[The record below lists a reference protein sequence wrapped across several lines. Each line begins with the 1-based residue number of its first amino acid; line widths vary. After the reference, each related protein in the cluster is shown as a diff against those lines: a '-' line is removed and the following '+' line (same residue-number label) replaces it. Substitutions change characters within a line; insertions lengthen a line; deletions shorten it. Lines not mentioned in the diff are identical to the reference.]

1 MTERQADELKL
12 ALLEFIKR
20 ASKPG
25 ATDVEVEALP
35 AVANALV
42 EVIKATFHFPKFSW
56 DPQRKQ
62 IIND

>member
-12 ALLEFIKR
+12 ALFEFVKR

-25 ATDVEVEALP
+25 ATDAEIEALP

-42 EVIKATFHFPKFSW
+42 EVIKATFRYPKIIW
-56 DPQRKQ
+56 DPRTQKYV
-62 IIND
+62 DA